1 AIRADVTNEADVAA
15 LFAAHRAAFGR
26 LDVLVNNAGIQKSQ
40 PIDRTSVDD
49 WDRMMAVHLRGAFLC
64 ARAAAKAMKPRKS
77 GRIVNVCSQL
87 GYIGRGDYTAYSAA
101 KAGLIGFTRALAKE
115 LAPFG
120 ILVNGVSPGLV
131 DTGFDPL
138 PDRAKREHAKA
149 LPLKR
154 LGTPGDMTPSFV
166 FLASEESRY
175 FCGQLLHPNGG
186 EIMP

>member
-1 AIRADVTNEADVAA
+1 
-15 LFAAHRAAFGR
+15 
-26 LDVLVNNAGIQKSQ
+26 
-40 PIDRTSVDD
+40 
-49 WDRMMAVHLRGAFLC
+49 
-64 ARAAAKAMKPRKS
+64 
-77 GRIVNVCSQL
+77 
-87 GYIGRGDYTAYSAA
+87 
-101 KAGLIGFTRALAKE
+101 
-115 LAPFG
+115 
-120 ILVNGVSPGLV
+120 
-131 DTGFDPL
+131 